1 MKTMR
6 YRIRVIALVLI
17 CSLLI
22 LLLWIARSLCFPADP
37 SAAPSPAPESP
48 GQSVPSASPAGIS
61 FDSPWE
67 TPVLPSPVDSSSE
80 SPAESP
86 AVSSGNPEMTVT
98 PEPLYDIFGL

>member
-22 LLLWIARSLCFPADP
+22 LLLWIARSLWLPADS
-37 SAAPSPAPESP
+37 SALPSPVPESS
-48 GQSVPSASPAGIS
+48 GQFVPSVSPAGIG

-67 TPVLPSPVDSSSE
+67 TPVLPSPADSSSE